1 MKIDRKKNRITLLRS
16 VLLPAVVL
24 SITLFV
30 LWFVHS
36 PAQVIE
42 SNYEQVQQEAER
54 GGYQLIDADSLWK
67 IYDTT
72 PKNILLVDTR
82 QGWEHRA
89 GHIEGSLNFSMEPTW
104 RDRWQKK
111 RSLEHFLGSDKDQ
124 ILIFY

>member
-24 SITLFV
+24 STTLLV

-36 PAQVIE
+36 PAQVTE
-42 SNYEQVQQEAER
+42 SSYEQVQQEAER
-54 GGYQLIDADSLWK
+54 GGYQLIDAESLWK
-67 IYDTT
+67 LYDTT

-82 QGWEHRA
+82 QEWEHRA

-104 RDRWQKK
+104 RDRWQKE
-111 RSLEHFLGSDKDQ
+111 RSLERFLGSNRDH